1 MKLGLSTER
10 TTWKHKIANCLAT
23 YFKNVKGGYL
33 GRQRFIL
40 TCWIYRIFPYL
51 GFDYCRLIEWQF
63 ILRNLPQNK
72 KRKILDV
79 GCTGSLFIYELAV
92 RGYEAY
98 GIDTRRY
105 SEKLPSRIRFIRADV
120 TSSPFPA
127 NSFDCII
134 LISVVEHIGLGGYK
148 DPIHD
153 DGDFKA
159 MKEFKRILQ
168 PEGILFISTV
178 VGNKH
183 IITPN
188 GNQRIYDEK
197 RFHKLL
203 EEFFTVKEEYYIFRK
218 NGLQL
223 IKERLFE
230 NLHKDLGWQFYNLRG
245 DRNNK

>member
-1 MKLGLSTER
+1 MKFGFSTER
-10 TTWKHKIANCLAT
+10 TPWKHKIANFLAT
-23 YFKNVKGGYL
+23 YLKTLGGGYL

-40 TCWIYRIFPYL
+40 TCWIYRILPYL
-51 GFDYCRLIEWQF
+51 GFDYCRLIEWQS

-79 GCTGSLFIYELAV
+79 GCTSSLFIYELAA

-105 SEKLPSRIRFIRADV
+105 SEKLPSKIRFIRADV
-120 TSSPFPA
+120 TSSPFSA
-127 NSFDCII
+127 NFFDCII
-134 LISVVEHIGLGGYK
+134 LISVIEHVGLGGYK

-218 NGLQL
+218 KWTPVDKRKAFREPPQRFGLAVL
-223 IKERLFE
+223 RL
-230 NLHKDLGWQFYNLRG
+230 KR
-245 DRNNK
+245 K